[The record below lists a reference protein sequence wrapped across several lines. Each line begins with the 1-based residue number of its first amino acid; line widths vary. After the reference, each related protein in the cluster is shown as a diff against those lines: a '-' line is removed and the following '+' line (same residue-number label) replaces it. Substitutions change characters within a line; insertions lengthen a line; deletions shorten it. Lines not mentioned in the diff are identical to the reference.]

1 MTFRLWINLFSS
13 SLTFGSF
20 GQTRWLDAPKDLV
33 HGDWNLLFRMS
44 RNLLQPLGWFET
56 ANMF

>member
-33 HGDWNLLFRMS
+33 HGGRLESLVPNEPKLASTFGMV
-44 RNLLQPLGWFET
+44 
-56 ANMF
+56 